1 MRYTICMK
9 DKYTHARTCV
19 YNINYHIICI
29 KQNKEVPS
37 MPHKII
43 IAEKNQQ
50 EKHFPVTDFG
60 GYI

>member
-1 MRYTICMK
+1 MK

-29 KQNKEVPS
+29 KQNKEVLS

-50 EKHFPVTDFG
+50 EKHFSVTDFG